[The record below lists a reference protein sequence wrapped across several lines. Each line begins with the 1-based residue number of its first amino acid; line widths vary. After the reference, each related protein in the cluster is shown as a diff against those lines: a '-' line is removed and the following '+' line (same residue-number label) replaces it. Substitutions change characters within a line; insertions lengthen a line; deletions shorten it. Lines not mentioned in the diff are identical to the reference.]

1 MRAVDTDVLIP
12 LKRLDA
18 AKSRLGSALSGA
30 ERRRLMAAM
39 VAHVARAALAA
50 EAGRVALASSDPDA
64 PVLAAGMGIECVS
77 DGGLAWNPGL
87 VHARATLTAPAQA
100 VLYLAGDLPLVEPD
114 DISALVAAGAE
125 ATAVIARAHDGGTNA
140 LWVAPAAALE
150 PAFGA
155 RGSAAVHAA
164 HAVRS
169 GLRPVVLDRPGLA
182 RDVDTPADL
191 ALARRLLAAG
201 CAV

>member
-1 MRAVDTDVLIP
+1 VDTDVLIP
-12 LKRLDA
+12 LKRLDT

-39 VAHVARAALAA
+39 VAHVARAAVAA
-50 EAGRVALASSDPDA
+50 GVGRVALASSEPDA
-64 PVLAAGMGIECVS
+64 PALAAGLGVECVS
-77 DGGLAWNPGL
+77 DGGLAWNAGL
-87 VHARATLTAPAQA
+87 AHARVTLTAPARA

-114 DISALVAAGAE
+114 DICALVAAGAD
-125 ATAVIARAHDGGTNA
+125 ATAVIGRAHDGGTNA

-155 RGSAAVHAA
+155 RRSAAVHAVR
-164 HAVRS
+164 AVAG

-182 RDVDTPADL
+182 RDVDTAADL
-191 ALARRLLAAG
+191 ALARRLLATCPTA
-201 CAV
+201 